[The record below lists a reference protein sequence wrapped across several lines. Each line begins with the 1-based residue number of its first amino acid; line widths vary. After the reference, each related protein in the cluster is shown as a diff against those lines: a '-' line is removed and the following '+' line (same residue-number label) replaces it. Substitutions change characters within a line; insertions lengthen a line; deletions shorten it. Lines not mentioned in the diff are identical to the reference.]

1 MSQDRKKGINK
12 HHRQYSHPINLN
24 LIKQGPGMV
33 LGISEAL
40 AGEKIYRQSAHCTSN
55 FGEVF
60 TISKHVNLKQDFESK
75 IFKPEFAGLIRE
87 NYRDTQG
94 FVTELYFASCRTERV
109 KSSMDSYP
117 HIKNKE
123 KVSKVKQLLNRNLKN
138 ERRTIL
144 SSLKFDSTGKL
155 EPRKLTEILYNN
167 RRIECSPIDRKL
179 YFTSRT
185 IIPLRSTPT
194 LEANNINSLI
204 FKTQLPE

>member
-12 HHRQYSHPINLN
+12 HHRQYSHPIDLK
-24 LIKQGPGMV
+24 LVKQGPGMI

-40 AGEKIYRQSAHCTSN
+40 SGEKIYRQSAHCASN
-55 FGEVF
+55 SGEVF
-60 TISKHVNLKQDFESK
+60 SISKHVNLKQDFESK

-87 NYRDTQG
+87 NYQDTQG

-117 HIKNKE
+117 QSVKKE
-123 KVSKVKQLLNRNLKN
+123 KESKVKQLLNRNFKN
-138 ERRTIL
+138 ERRTVL
-144 SSLKFDSTGKL
+144 SSLKLGSTKRF
-155 EPRKLTEILYNN
+155 EPDKLTEILYNN
-167 RRIECSPIDRKL
+167 RRMETSPIDSKL

-185 IIPLRSTPT
+185 SIPLRSTPT
-194 LEANNINSLI
+194 LEINNANSLI